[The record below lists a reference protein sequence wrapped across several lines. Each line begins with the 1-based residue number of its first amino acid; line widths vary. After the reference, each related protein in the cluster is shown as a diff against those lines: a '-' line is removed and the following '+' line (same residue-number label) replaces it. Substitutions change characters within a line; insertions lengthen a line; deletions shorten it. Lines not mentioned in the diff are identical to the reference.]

1 MSKINKSIEYM
12 FDIMLNIGVS
22 PERTRKPLR
31 AKYVKVKILY
41 IDKRK
46 EDSTKREHARRNS
59 ERAVLRVMIS

>member
-1 MSKINKSIEYM
+1 
-12 FDIMLNIGVS
+12 MLNIGVS

-46 EDSTKREHARRNS
+46 EDSTKREHARRNG